1 MRAEQDIQACYDE
14 TGHLLLQYQTQ
25 AGSLKVIM
33 RAEPT
38 LPRTQQMMQAF
49 YQVLD
54 KLDPDRVWVDN
65 RPLAGRLSLSDSYVL
80 LHSLPLP
87 RRRRRMA
94 VVEDPVWAEHVRFM
108 ETAVR
113 NAGGMLRYFY
123 EEDEAWQ
130 WLLSE

>member
-1 MRAEQDIQACYDE
+1 MQPDPDIHTCRDD
-14 TGHLLLQYQTQ
+14 TGQPLLRYQQQ
-25 AGSLKVIM
+25 AGWLQVTM
-33 RAEPT
+33 LAEST
-38 LPRTQQMMQAF
+38 LPHTQNMMQVF

-54 KLDPDRVWVDN
+54 KLDPDRVRVDN
-65 RPLAGRLSLSDSYVL
+65 RQLRGRLSLADSYVL

-94 VVEDPVWAEHVRFM
+94 VVEDPAWAEQVRFM

-123 EEDEAWQ
+123 DEEQALQ